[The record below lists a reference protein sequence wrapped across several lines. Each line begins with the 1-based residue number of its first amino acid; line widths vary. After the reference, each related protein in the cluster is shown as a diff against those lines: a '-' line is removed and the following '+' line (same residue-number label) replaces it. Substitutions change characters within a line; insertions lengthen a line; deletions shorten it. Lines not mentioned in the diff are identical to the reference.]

1 MHVGNGNFGQ
11 EAAMAGKA
19 FLHPATMSAWQACT
33 AGWRFEMK
41 MLATKM
47 ALVTSVALATLL
59 ATEAAYAQRYYAAPQ
74 SYDAVD
80 QSRVRD
86 HRSTNHD
93 QQIIDGITNNDW
105 NAGK

>member
-1 MHVGNGNFGQ
+1 
-11 EAAMAGKA
+11 
-19 FLHPATMSAWQACT
+19 
-33 AGWRFEMK
+33 MK

-47 ALVTSVALATLL
+47 ALVASVALATLF
-59 ATEAAYAQRYYAAPQ
+59 ATEAAYAQRYHAAPQ

-86 HRSTNHD
+86 YRSTNHD
-93 QQIIDGITNNDW
+93 QQIIDEITRNDW